1 MQGMGLLPGTFDWMD
16 LLCYAAP
23 YAIYIAIPGNSV

>member
-16 LLCYAAP
+16 LLCYAVP
-23 YAIYIAIPGNSV
+23 FAIYAGYSGKSE